1 MFLEEIASQILVNSS
16 RFSSKDIAMENIRL
30 EFKVHFPS
38 WNYETWNREVSES
51 LAKSII
57 TNVGKNGNVSVRF
70 IIKDLDTILKTL

>member
-16 RFSSKDIAMENIRL
+16 KFPSKDVAMKSVRA
-30 EFKVHFPS
+30 EFKAHFPD
-38 WNYETWNREVSES
+38 WNYDSWNREVDEP

-57 TNVGKNGNVSVRF
+57 SNVGKNGNVSVRF

>member
-16 RFSSKDIAMENIRL
+16 KFSSKDVAKANVRA
-30 EFKVHFPS
+30 EFKVHFPTWS
-38 WNYETWNREVSES
+38 YENWNREVEEP